1 MTPDE
6 MEIKALRQRVT
17 ELESTVERLSENQR
31 SQEAYYKLR
40 MDGLRVQY
48 HFNAAVTL
56 ALVALVLWQTVMFVV
71 GVMS

>member
-1 MTPDE
+1 MTDE
-6 MEIKALRQRVT
+6 MEIKALRARIT

-31 SQEAYYKLR
+31 SQEALNELR
-40 MDGLRVQY
+40 MEGLRTQY

-56 ALVALVLWQTVMFVV
+56 ALVFLVLWQTVMFAL

>member
-1 MTPDE
+1 MTDE
-6 MEIKALRQRVT
+6 MEIKALRARIT

-31 SQEAYYKLR
+31 SQEALNKLR

-56 ALVALVLWQTVMFVV
+56 ALVFLVLWQTVMFAL